1 MKIKLFIM
9 MKETY
14 KGLLLLLVLGNFSQ
28 LTSCRALMESFRFQ
42 QIVGDDS

>member
-1 MKIKLFIM
+1 

-14 KGLLLLLVLGNFSQ
+14 KGLLLLMVLGNFSQ
-28 LTSCRALMESFRFQ
+28 LSCRAPMESLRFQ

>member
-1 MKIKLFIM
+1 

-14 KGLLLLLVLGNFSQ
+14 KGLLLLIVLGNFLQ
-28 LTSCRALMESFRFQ
+28 LTSCRAPMESFRFQ